1 VEAARHR
8 GLLVYPAALGING
21 YSGDAIVVAP
31 PLIVTDAEIREL
43 VTRLREAL
51 LDVSR
56 GLNEGSSSE
65 VSVQDSKSREKE

>member
-1 VEAARHR
+1 
-8 GLLVYPAALGING
+8 
-21 YSGDAIVVAP
+21 
-31 PLIVTDAEIREL
+31 LIVTDAEIREL

-51 LDVSR
+51 LDVSC